1 MVAPLTASMSAL
13 CLARAPARSCG
24 SAAVLMATDLGS
36 LPGSCQRVDPGDP
49 AAGDRDADLGAAV
62 LGLDRVAGS
71 GLAVARRAWTGGGG
85 GGRRRGLVRLEAQD
99 GGQAGGGGG

>member
-24 SAAVLMATDLGS
+24 SAAALMATDLGS
-36 LPGSCQRVDPGDP
+36 SPGSCSAVDPGDR

-62 LGLDRVAGS
+62 LVSIASPVAVWPLPVALLD
-71 GLAVARRAWTGGGG
+71 
-85 GGRRRGLVRLEAQD
+85 GGRRWR
-99 GGQAGGGGG
+99 